1 MHTRVYQSLKKK
13 PPLVRKIANLQSVSG
28 TCLKL
33 DGYVTLSFKIGD
45 TEIKHSFFVSPSIN
59 RNFIL
64 GRDWLVQNGV
74 RLYFDLGFLR
84 IGNTQVPLEEDI
96 HISSLVRLRSTT
108 VLKPQTATVCL
119 GKVKDSPEFPVRN
132 LYTIT
137 AVETNF
143 IGSEPGLMVSNSVA
157 KLNNGRTIPIMVVNN
172 TNRTVKLSRGCVI
185 AKMEA
190 INQKQVNSL
199 DSIKGKAALPDK
211 TDWASDIEV
220 PEKYQQQV
228 GRFLKKHHDLF
239 AAKDSDL
246 GHTDT
251 VKMKIDTGNQSPI
264 KLRPYR
270 TPIHIREVI
279 DKAVDEMLDANVIRR
294 SKSPWSFPVVI
305 VDKKDGSKRFCVDF
319 RKLNQITKP
328 NSYPL
333 PLIDDI
339 LALLGKAKIF
349 HILRFEV
356 GLLAG
361 IDG

>member
-96 HISSLVRLRSTT
+96 HISSLVRLRPTT

-143 IGSEPGLMVSNSVA
+143 IGSEPGLMVSNSVT
-157 KLNNGRTIPIMVVNN
+157 KFNNGRTIPIMVVITQTEQLNCQG
-172 TNRTVKLSRGCVI
+172 VVLL
-185 AKMEA
+185 
-190 INQKQVNSL
+190 QKWKQ
-199 DSIKGKAALPDK
+199 
-211 TDWASDIEV
+211 
-220 PEKYQQQV
+220 
-228 GRFLKKHHDLF
+228 
-239 AAKDSDL
+239 
-246 GHTDT
+246 
-251 VKMKIDTGNQSPI
+251 
-264 KLRPYR
+264 
-270 TPIHIREVI
+270 
-279 DKAVDEMLDANVIRR
+279 
-294 SKSPWSFPVVI
+294 
-305 VDKKDGSKRFCVDF
+305 
-319 RKLNQITKP
+319 
-328 NSYPL
+328 
-333 PLIDDI
+333 
-339 LALLGKAKIF
+339 
-349 HILRFEV
+349 
-356 GLLAG
+356 
-361 IDG
+361 